1 MKVYRNDLIPSG
13 ESNGL
18 SAAVA
23 RPDLLKAIGGHME
36 TGKWFDQA
44 TRKLPAVVLGSTA
57 AERLGVDRPGD
68 RVWIGGQWYSVI
80 GVLKP
85 AGLASSVDTDAILGD
100 EWVREHFAGAKDIGK
115 ISAVY
120 VRAAPGRIDSVRP
133 LLASA
138 ASPGSPFVSVS
149 KLSELAEAR
158 ATTES
163 SLGTLALGLAG
174 ISLLVGG
181 VGIANTMV
189 VAILERRGEI
199 GLRKALGARTSH
211 IVFQFLGESAALA
224 LLGGIVGAAIGA
236 GVAAGVA
243 YFLGQPIVLSVPA
256 LAAGPVIAV
265 IVGAVAGLQPALKAA
280 RLAPTEALRG
290 V

>member
-1 MKVYRNDLIPSG
+1 M
-13 ESNGL
+13 
-18 SAAVA
+18 
-23 RPDLLKAIGGHME
+23 
-36 TGKWFDQA
+36 
-44 TRKLPAVVLGSTA
+44 
-57 AERLGVDRPGD
+57 
-68 RVWIGGQWYSVI
+68 
-80 GVLKP
+80 
-85 AGLASSVDTDAILGD
+85 
-100 EWVREHFAGAKDIGK
+100 
-115 ISAVY
+115 Y
-120 VRAAPGRIDSVRP
+120 VRAAPGRIDSVRG
-133 LLASA
+133 LLGSA

-158 ATTES
+158 ATTAS

-224 LLGGIVGAAIGA
+224 LLGGIVGAGVGA

-243 YFLGQPIVLSVPA
+243 WFLDQPIVLSVPA
-256 LAAGPVIAV
+256 LAAGPVIALV
-265 IVGAVAGLQPALKAA
+265 VGAVAGLQPALKAA